1 MHEKCCICGNV
12 VEINKNVSGNTCF
25 YACPICGRYEIS
37 TLSINSLNKNRLG
50 PYLTY
55 HKFEA
60 EDDKERRFNSN
71 VKDDEVSVGEENI
84 EAVSVY
90 FDEDVVDAWYPRALN
105 QKIDLALLYLN
116 GKTNHIGQIISMTRL
131 ELESVFFID
140 RYENEKKTF
149 RDEESRKK
157 ELDYFKEILV
167 DKKYISVIGE
177 QSDSEVGIQIKP
189 DGYNRIDDLL
199 KYSANGKTVLVAM
212 KFGNET
218 QKLREA
224 IRKGISDAGYNATF
238 IDEVE
243 HNNLITPELLHY
255 IRSSKFVVVDLT
267 HQNNGAYFEE
277 GYALGLGK
285 PVIQLCQKGTTLHF
299 DIAQKNTII
308 WDTEE
313 DIPDRLKNRIHAT
326 IE

>member
-1 MHEKCCICGNV
+1 MYEKCCVCGTV
-12 VEINKNVSGNTCF
+12 VEIDKNVSGNNCF
-25 YACPICGRYEIS
+25 YACPICGRYAIS

-55 HKFEA
+55 HKFEV
-60 EDDKERRFNSN
+60 DDDEEKRFNSN
-71 VKDDEVSVGEENI
+71 VKDDELSVGEED
-84 EAVSVY
+84 SVY
-90 FDEDVVDAWYPRALN
+90 FDEDIVDAWYPRALN

-116 GKTNHIGQIISMTRL
+116 GKTKHIGQIISMTRL

-177 QSDSEVGIQIKP
+177 QSDSEVAIQIKP

-212 KFGNET
+212 KFGYET

-224 IRKGISDAGYNATF
+224 IRKGISDAGYNAH
-238 IDEVE
+238 I
-243 HNNLITPELLHY
+243 Y
-255 IRSSKFVVVDLT
+255 R
-267 HQNNGAYFEE
+267 
-277 GYALGLGK
+277 
-285 PVIQLCQKGTTLHF
+285 
-299 DIAQKNTII
+299 
-308 WDTEE
+308 
-313 DIPDRLKNRIHAT
+313 
-326 IE
+326 